1 VVDPNPYLSAGTK
14 AACASAVA
22 LALAAGPAAKLTVL
36 VADGAP
42 LPPGVDA
49 GVRVDTLRWH
59 LADAGWAAAQGDKGE
74 LALVQR
80 PGENPATAIS
90 ETADDT
96 GAALVVLAAGAVHAK
111 AVDANLLAEFLPCPL
126 LLVPM

>member
-1 VVDPNPYLSAGTK
+1 MVDANPYLSAGTK

-22 LALAAGPAAKLTVL
+22 LALAAGAGAKLTLL

-49 GVRVDTLRWH
+49 GVRCDTLRWH
-59 LADAGWAAAQGDKGE
+59 LAEAGWAGE
-74 LALVQR
+74 HALVQR
-80 PGENPATAIS
+80 LGENPATAIS
-90 ETADDT
+90 ETADDVN
-96 GAALVVLAAGAVHAK
+96 AALVVLAAGAVHAK